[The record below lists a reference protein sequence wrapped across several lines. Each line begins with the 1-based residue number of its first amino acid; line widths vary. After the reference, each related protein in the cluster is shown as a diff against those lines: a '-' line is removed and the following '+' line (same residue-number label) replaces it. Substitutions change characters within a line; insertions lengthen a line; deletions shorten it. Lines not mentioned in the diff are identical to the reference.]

1 MITSLHQIKFVFVV
15 LVEAFITPMTWLAV
29 GASGRV
35 VRRCTVSGS
44 WDAYLWCNGVN
55 LAPTSWT
62 AWWKIS
68 YPIQLGEGGLGA
80 SPSLHRQN
88 LAAVLVGWR
97 GVNSERS
104 PRRGC
109 RSTWSSTALP
119 PRKRQSLECSMSSCP
134 GVGLGSPCLWA
145 SGSMAIPSCLATNT
159 WLQWNYNSNRE
170 AQAK

>member
-1 MITSLHQIKFVFVV
+1 MIFRSEHGVLNNTDNHDHIFTPDQIRVRCPRGSLYHTNDMACCWCKY
-15 LVEAFITPMTWLAV
+15 L
-29 GASGRV
+29 SGRV
-35 VRRCTVSGS
+35 ARRCTVSGS
-44 WDAYLWCNGVN
+44 WDAFLWCNGVN
-55 LAPTSWT
+55 LGPTSWT

-134 GVGLGSPCLWA
+134 GVGLGSPCL
-145 SGSMAIPSCLATNT
+145 
-159 WLQWNYNSNRE
+159 
-170 AQAK
+170 

>member
-68 YPIQLGEGGLGA
+68 YPIQLGEGRLGA

-88 LAAVLVGWR
+88 LAAVFVGWR

-134 GVGLGSPCLWA
+134 GVGLGSPCL
-145 SGSMAIPSCLATNT
+145 
-159 WLQWNYNSNRE
+159 
-170 AQAK
+170 